1 MSRPLVSVCL
11 ITYNQAQYI
20 RDAVEGVLAQK
31 VTFPIEL
38 IIADDYS
45 TDGTREIVIE
55 YQKKYPELIKLILQG
70 KNVGPHQNW
79 MDLIQSPVSKYIAY
93 FEGDDYWIDN
103 EKLQIQVDF
112 MEAHPGS
119 GMVCTDY
126 RKYFSLTDTMKP
138 HFFSDRRYESEVAF
152 KDYLLDMS
160 SIGTAT
166 ILIRRALVQDYF
178 AGIPAEKRESFIV
191 GDTPLWLYVAANS
204 KISVLPRETAVYRVL
219 GNSACHFKTAE
230 DHYRFVLKGFEMADF
245 FYEKFGNNDI
255 RLLEKLK
262 QKKLKAALFHGY
274 RVMDSYLAKKSY
286 KELITGPL
294 SLKRRISAWLM
305 LMGSYNVL
313 MNSLTGAFLR
323 SKKSG
328 LKRI

>member
-1 MSRPLVSVCL
+1 MSKPLVSVCL

-20 RDAVEGVLAQK
+20 KDAIEGVLAQK

-38 IIADDYS
+38 IIADDFS
-45 TDGTREIVIE
+45 TDGTREIIIE
-55 YQKKYPELIKLILQG
+55 YQKKYPELINLILQE

-79 MDLIQSPVSKYIAY
+79 MDLIQSPVSEYIAY
-93 FEGDDYWIDN
+93 FEGDDYWIDD
-103 EKLQIQVDF
+103 EKLQSQVDF
-112 MEAHPGS
+112 LEAHPGS

-126 RKYFSLTDTMKP
+126 RKYFALTDTMKP
-138 HFFSDRRYESEVAF
+138 HFFSDRRYASEVAF

-178 AGIPAEKRESFIV
+178 AGIPAEKREGFIV

-204 KISVLPRETAVYRVL
+204 KISVIPRETAVYRVL
-219 GNSACHFKTAE
+219 GNSACHFKTPD

-245 FYEKFGNNDI
+245 FYEMYGNNDI
-255 RLLEKLK
+255 RLLESLT

-274 RVMDSYLAKKSY
+274 RIMDAYLAKTSY
-286 KELITGPL
+286 KKLITYPL
-294 SLKRRISAWLM
+294 TMKRRISAGLM
-305 LMGSYNVL
+305 LIGSHNEF
-313 MNSLTGAFLR
+313 MNRLTAVILR
-323 SKKSG
+323 TKKSG